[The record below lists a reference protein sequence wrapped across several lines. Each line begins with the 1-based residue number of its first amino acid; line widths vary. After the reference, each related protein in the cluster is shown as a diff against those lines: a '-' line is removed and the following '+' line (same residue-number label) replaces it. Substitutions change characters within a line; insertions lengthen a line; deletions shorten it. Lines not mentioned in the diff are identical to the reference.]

1 MASVA
6 TTDIAPPPPKVP
18 APKDPKPPLES
29 RIEGERAVAPN
40 SNQYPRLK
48 RAMKLAQDLDVVP
61 SFERIRVLEST
72 VNAAE
77 EARAEFVEGSSRPTK
92 RVRLTPKTI
101 DWASAVSEEE
111 REQNAQLE
119 DTISLGLS
127 DDEDGRDED
136 VDDDILKSIGYY
148 DQGYV
153 VSDPTLEYHTN
164 SPLLATTS
172 RWIERDVNNTYI
184 TLYDELNI
192 AANLCEHQREYNEC
206 RKCKGKDK
214 MEAFSPEPSQK
225 LGSWMLNSGASH
237 HFVGDKSILM
247 NQRKL
252 KKSFFVQ
259 TANGIVQVDTMGD
272 CEFQYREPSSGKLLG
287 FVLHDVVYMPSHE
300 RDLSLISLG

>member
-1 MASVA
+1 MASIA

-29 RIEGERAVAPN
+29 RIEGVRDVVTN

-48 RAMKLAQDLDVVP
+48 HAMKLAQDLDVVP
-61 SFERIRVLEST
+61 SFEHIRVLEST
-72 VNAAE
+72 VDTAE
-77 EARAEFVEGSSRPTK
+77 EARAEFVEQSSRPAK
-92 RVRLTPKTI
+92 CVRLMPKTI

-119 DTISLGLS
+119 DTVSLGLS
-127 DDEDGRDED
+127 DDEGDRNED
-136 VDDDILKSIGYY
+136 VDDDILESIGYY

-153 VSDPTLEYHTN
+153 VSDPMLENHTN
-164 SPLLATTS
+164 SPLSATTS
-172 RWIERDVNNTYI
+172 RWIERNVNSTYV

-225 LGSWMLNSGASH
+225 LGSWVLDSGTSH

-247 NQRKL
+247 N
-252 KKSFFVQ
+252 
-259 TANGIVQVDTMGD
+259 
-272 CEFQYREPSSGKLLG
+272 
-287 FVLHDVVYMPSHE
+287 
-300 RDLSLISLG
+300 